1 MDHVLHHGLLVHG
14 ARRPGQAEPPGG
26 VGLHGYNGELP
37 LRRAPA
43 APKAPMPAR
52 RAARLRLPTPRKAPE
67 TLAMARKAPAMAQ
80 KAATTALPE
89 ATQARNAATQALLRH
104 TPNQQT
110 ATRGAFFASD
120 GPARAGADQERE

>member
-1 MDHVLHHGLLVHG
+1 MRMCDWCSDVCSSDLKEQRMDHVLHHGLLVHG

-67 TLAMARKAPAMAQ
+67 TLAMARKAPDR
-80 KAATTALPE
+80 KS
-89 ATQARNAATQALLRH
+89 
-104 TPNQQT
+104 
-110 ATRGAFFASD
+110 TRLNSSH
-120 GPARAGADQERE
+120 